1 MFLVPNGGIIYPLK
15 FCIKMSNSQNL
26 AALADRLVSLVVR
39 YASAGDWLSAQKYE
53 ERLRRCRSLLVQTQ
67 TPGF

>member
-1 MFLVPNGGIIYPLK
+1 MD
-15 FCIKMSNSQNL
+15 NSQYL

-39 YASAGDWLSAQKYE
+39 HASAGDWSSVEKYE
-53 ERLRRCRSLLVQTQ
+53 AQLRECRAFLAQNR

>member
-1 MFLVPNGGIIYPLK
+1 MDK
-15 FCIKMSNSQNL
+15 TQNL

-39 YASAGDWLSAQKYE
+39 HASAGDWPSVQKYE
-53 ERLRRCRSLLVQTQ
+53 ERLRRCRSLIAQCQ

>member
-1 MFLVPNGGIIYPLK
+1 MD
-15 FCIKMSNSQNL
+15 NSQNL

-39 YASAGDWLSAQKYE
+39 HASVGDWSSAQKYE
-53 ERLRRCRSLLVQTQ
+53 ERLRRCYALLAKTQ

>member
-1 MFLVPNGGIIYPLK
+1 MDNP
-15 FCIKMSNSQNL
+15 QTL

-39 YASAGDWLSAQKYE
+39 HASAGDWPSVQKYE
-53 ERLRRCRSLLVQTQ
+53 ERLRRCRSLLAQCQ